1 MKAER
6 DIAGIALPFI
16 AGVAVSVYAG
26 TIYPWQAVLSCIAV
40 AALTSIL
47 MPPSGKALGSPLQ
60 WAVII
65 ALMAFCGHLTGLT
78 DRFLSLSRTD
88 GAGWFEQK
96 ALDMCMRM
104 ESAID
109 AIPFERE
116 ATGQIIK
123 ALLTGERSGIPKE
136 VTAAFRESGASH
148 ILALSGLHLG
158 IIYGIVRGLL
168 SLLGNSATVKK
179 IRSLLVIGICGFY
192 TLATGAGASIVRAFL
207 FIVIGE
213 YASIRHIRLTLPV
226 ILMTAMSIQVFF
238 SPDSIRDVGFQ
249 LSYAAIAGIAFI
261 FPWLQGFWPGERR
274 KDDVLTKGA
283 RWMWDSAAMSISCQI
298 TTGPIAYYYF
308 RSFPMHFILTNMI
321 AIPLTSIIIPAALL
335 TLASSCLGWH
345 PTMLLRATE
354 WLVTA
359 LSEALGII
367 AEM

>member
-6 DIAGIALPFI
+6 DLAGIAIPFI

-40 AALTSIL
+40 AAFTSIL
-47 MPPSGKALGSPLQ
+47 MTPSGSSLGRPLQ

-78 DRFLSLSRTD
+78 ERMLALSRTD
-88 GAGWFEQK
+88 EAGWLGQK

-104 ESAID
+104 EAAID
-109 AIPFERE
+109 AIPFENE
-116 ATGQIIK
+116 VTGQIIK

-158 IIYGIVRGLL
+158 IIYGIMRSVL
-168 SLLGNSATVKK
+168 SFLGNSAAIKK
-179 IRSLLVIGICGFY
+179 IRSLLVIATCGFY
-192 TLATGAGASIVRAFL
+192 TLATGAGASIVRAYL

-213 YASIRHIRLTLPV
+213 YASLRRLRLTLPI
-226 ILMTAMSIQVFF
+226 ILMTAMTIQVFF
-238 SPDSIRDVGFQ
+238 SPASIRDVGFQ

-261 FPWLQGFWPGERR
+261 FPWLKSFWPGDCR
-274 KDDVLTKGA
+274 KDAALTKGA
-283 RWMWDSAAMSISCQI
+283 RRLWDSAAMSISCQI
-298 TTGPIAYYYF
+298 TTGPIAYFYF

-321 AIPLTSIIIPAALL
+321 AIPLTSLIIPAALL

-345 PTMLLRATE
+345 PEMLLRTTE

-359 LSEALGII
+359 LSEALSII
-367 AEM
+367 AQM

>member
-40 AALTSIL
+40 AAFSSIL
-47 MPPSGKALGSPLQ
+47 MTPSGRELGRLWQ
-60 WAVII
+60 WAIII

-78 DRFLSLSRTD
+78 ERMLSLSRID
-88 GAGWFEQK
+88 EAGWLEQE

-104 ESAID
+104 EAAID
-109 AIPFERE
+109 AIPFEKE

-158 IIYGIVRGLL
+158 IIYGIIRSLL
-168 SLLGNSATVKK
+168 SILGNSSAVKK
-179 IRSLLVIGICGFY
+179 IRSLFVIGVCGFY
-192 TLATGAGASIVRAFL
+192 TLATGAGASIVRAYL

-213 YASIRHIRLTLPV
+213 YASLRHMRMTLPI
-226 ILMTAMSIQVFF
+226 ILMTAMTIQVFF

-261 FPWLQGFWPGERR
+261 FPWLKGFWPGDPR
-274 KDDVLTKGA
+274 KDAVLTKGA
-283 RWMWDSAAMSISCQI
+283 RWIWDSAAMSISCQI

-321 AIPLTSIIIPAALL
+321 AIPLTSMIIPAALL
-335 TLASSCLGWH
+335 TLALSCIGWC

-359 LSEALGII
+359 LSEALSII
-367 AEM
+367 AAM

>member
-6 DIAGIALPFI
+6 DIVGIALPFI

-40 AALTSIL
+40 AALSSIL
-47 MPPSGKALGSPLQ
+47 MSPSGRALGRPVQ
-60 WAVII
+60 WAIII

-78 DRFLSLSRTD
+78 GRMLALSRSVE
-88 GAGWFEQK
+88 AGWLEQK

-104 ESAID
+104 AAAID
-109 AIPFERE
+109 AIPFEKE

-158 IIYGIVRGLL
+158 IIYGIIRGLL
-168 SLLGNSATVKK
+168 SILGNSATIKR
-179 IRSLLVIGICGFY
+179 IRSLLAIAICGFY
-192 TLATGAGASIVRAFL
+192 TIATGAGASIVRAYL

-213 YASIRHIRLTLPV
+213 YASLRHIRMTLPT
-226 ILMTAMSIQVFF
+226 IFLTAMTMQIFF

-261 FPWLQGFWPGERR
+261 FPWMKGFWPGDRR
-274 KDDVLTKGA
+274 KDAVLTKGA
-283 RWMWDSAAMSISCQI
+283 RRMWDSAAMSISCQI

-321 AIPLTSIIIPAALL
+321 AIPLTSMIIPAALL
-335 TLASSCLGWH
+335 TLALSCIGWC
-345 PTMLLRATE
+345 PTMMLRATE

-359 LSEALGII
+359 LSEALSII
-367 AEM
+367 AAM

>member
-6 DIAGIALPFI
+6 EIAGIALPFI

-40 AALTSIL
+40 AAFTSIL
-47 MPPSGKALGSPLQ
+47 ISPSCSSLGRPLQ
-60 WAVII
+60 WFIVI

-78 DRFLSLSRTD
+78 DRFLSLSRTA
-88 GAGWFEQK
+88 GAGWLEQK
-96 ALDMCMRM
+96 ALDLCMRM
-104 ESAID
+104 EAAID

-158 IIYGIVRGLL
+158 IIYGIIRGLL
-168 SLLGNSATVKK
+168 SIVGNSATIKK

-192 TLATGAGASIVRAFL
+192 TLATGAGASIVRAYL
-207 FIVIGE
+207 FIAIGE
-213 YASIRHIRLTLPV
+213 YASLRHIRLTLPV
-226 ILMTAMSIQVFF
+226 ILMTAMTIQVFL
-238 SPDSIRDVGFQ
+238 SPASIRDVGFQ

-261 FPWLQGFWPGERR
+261 FPWLKEFWPGDRR
-274 KDDVLTKGA
+274 KDAVLTKGA
-283 RWMWDSAAMSISCQI
+283 RWIWDSAAMSIACQI

-308 RSFPMHFILTNMI
+308 RSFPVHFILTNMI
-321 AIPLTSIIIPAALL
+321 AIPLTSMTIPAALL
-335 TLASSCLGWH
+335 TLVLTGLGWC
-345 PTMLLRATE
+345 PAMLLRATE

-359 LSEALGII
+359 LSEALSII